1 MRVWVLAAWILVT
14 LSAIAPIATDAGET
28 WEARLRSEQV
38 TVDDADVT
46 TTNTKDLREH
56 ILHHTLDQDLS
67 LIHI

>member
-14 LSAIAPIATDAGET
+14 FSLATEAGET

-46 TTNTKDLREH
+46 TTNSKDLREH
-56 ILHHTLDQDLS
+56 ILDRKS
-67 LIHI
+67 VV